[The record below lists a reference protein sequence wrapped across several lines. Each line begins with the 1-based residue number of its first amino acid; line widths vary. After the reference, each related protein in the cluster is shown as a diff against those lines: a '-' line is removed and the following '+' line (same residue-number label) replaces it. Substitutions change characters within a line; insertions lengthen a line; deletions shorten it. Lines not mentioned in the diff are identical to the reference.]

1 MDCALTLYFDGQCAL
16 CRKEV
21 QRLRRWD
28 RHGRLTFADI
38 AQADFSPASLG
49 VDIEAL
55 RTLMHSRTSDGRM
68 LAGVDSIVAAYT
80 LVGRGWMVWPLRVA
94 LLRRFWSGVYRFVA
108 RNRYRLSR
116 LAGQRTVCTGD
127 ACRREIF

>member
-1 MDCALTLYFDGQCAL
+1 MRCALTLYFDGHCAL
-16 CRKEV
+16 CISEV

-28 RHGRLTFADI
+28 RHGRLGFVDI
-38 AQADFSPASLG
+38 TQADFSPAALG
-49 VDIEAL
+49 VDIAAL

-68 LAGVDSIVAAYT
+68 LTGVDSIVAAYT

-94 LLRRFWSGVYRFVA
+94 PLRALWASAYRCLA

-116 LAGQRTVCTGD
+116 LFGYRSACTGEV
-127 ACRREIF
+127 CSREFF